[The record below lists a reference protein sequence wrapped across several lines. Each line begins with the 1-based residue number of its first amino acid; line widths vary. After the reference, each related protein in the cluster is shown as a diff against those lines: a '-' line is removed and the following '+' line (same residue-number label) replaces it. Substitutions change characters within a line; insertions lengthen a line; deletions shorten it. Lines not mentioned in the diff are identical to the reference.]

1 MIALLILCLAL
12 AQPRGSEASET
23 PLQQARSLL
32 TQAKSQAKN
41 QGFTYQAAYMQYYE
55 VGDSLLLQ
63 GEARVSHKGAELEAA
78 EIVFRRDLDQV
89 EARAVLDSLGRVIGR
104 PVLRQGNQTLRGE
117 RILYDLSTEQGT
129 ILEGKIHHDKGFYA
143 GRLIQTRSST
153 EFHVHQGSYTTCEAE
168 HPHFDFYSPRIKVIA
183 GDMAVARPVYF
194 RIKER
199 RLLWIPFYVFS
210 LREDRQ
216 SGILTPSFGQRSPRY
231 GARQSEWE
239 LRNLGYYLA
248 PNDYWDLSLAADLRQ
263 RSGWLGR
270 ARLNYSARYRFRGN
284 VSTQFENRQ
293 DGRTASRNWRLE
305 FRHSQELGRDASL
318 RASGTFQSNNTFA
331 QDNSLSL
338 RDRLDRQLR
347 SNFSYT
353 RRWRGSGNS
362 LSLKASQ
369 TKYLDTEKFTTVLP
383 DISLRK
389 GRKPIWGQVP
399 KGSSRQS
406 RQDLPWYSRIYYDG
420 NTSLRNTRRGS
431 PTDTTTQTSAQV
443 RWSVSAQ
450 YRPFSWFNF
459 SPSLVQDWRDQDLFE
474 STTHSRRSDR
484 FSTRAALPSAF
495 FLIPHDADQDL
506 PESATRG
513 RRSDRFST
521 RASLSQT
528 FYGLFNPSIGPLQA
542 LRHVL
547 KPSVSFSYQASR
559 ADTGGVLGFGGD
571 SSPLKHRRT
580 LNLSLGNTFWAKILR
595 DEEEH
600 KVRLVQLNF
609 STAYNFE
616 QKERQLTD
624 LRTTLSVKA
633 GRYLDSRLTLRH
645 DFYDEQDRLHLF
657 APRREQLVVRTSA
670 SWSRRPGRAGASNF
684 GTASGYGQSSFGTAS
699 GYGQS
704 SFGTASGYGQSSFGS
719 YGRESFGFENGLMRD
734 IDTRRRGSR
743 FRFSHYISHS
753 RGTTTSTVSSW
764 VEAEASFSLGSNWH
778 CNYSLRYN
786 LHDPGTPLFATKR
799 ITSELLSLQKGF
811 HDWTATLNVK
821 PSTFHKDRAFFFKM
835 QLKDIP
841 QLKLERGQRRF

>member
-1 MIALLILCLAL
+1 MIGLLILCLAFAHPL
-12 AQPRGSEASET
+12 ASEASDT

-32 TQAKSQAKN
+32 TQAKSQDKN

-63 GEARVSHKGAELEAA
+63 GDARVSHKGAQLEAA

-89 EARAVLDSLGRVIGR
+89 EARAALDSLGRAIGR
-104 PVLRQGNQTLRGE
+104 PVLRQGGQTLRGE

-216 SGILTPSFGQRSPRY
+216 SGILTPSFGNRALRY
-231 GARQSEWE
+231 GSRQSEWE

-318 RASGTFQSNNTFA
+318 RANGTFQSNNTFA
-331 QDNSLSL
+331 QDNSTSL
-338 RDRLDRQLR
+338 YDRLNRTLR
-347 SNFSYT
+347 SNLSYS

-369 TKYLDTEKFTTVLP
+369 TKNLDTETFSTSLP

-389 GRKPIWGQVP
+389 GRKPIWGQAS

-431 PTDTTTQTSAQV
+431 RTDTTSQTSAQV
-443 RWSVSAQ
+443 SWRVSAQ
-450 YRPFSWFNF
+450 YRPFSWLNF
-459 SPSLVQDWRDQDLFE
+459 SPSLNQDWRDQDL
-474 STTHSRRSDR
+474 R
-484 FSTRAALPSAF
+484 
-495 FLIPHDADQDL
+495 
-506 PESATRG
+506 ESATRG

-521 RASLSQT
+521 RASLNQT

-547 KPSVSFSYQASR
+547 KPNVSFSYQASR

-571 SSPLKHRRT
+571 GSPLKHQRR
-580 LNLSLGNTFWAKILR
+580 LNFRLDNTFWAKILR

-609 STAYNFE
+609 STTYNFE
-616 QKERQLTD
+616 RKERQLDD
-624 LRTTLSVKA
+624 LRTTLSVAA

-645 DFYDEQDRLHLF
+645 EFYDEQDRLHLL
-657 APRREQLVVRTSA
+657 APRREQLEVRTSA
-670 SWSRRPGRAGASNF
+670 NWSRRPGRAGTSTF
-684 GTASGYGQSSFGTAS
+684 GTASRYGQSSFGTAS

-704 SFGTASGYGQSSFGS
+704 SFGTTSGYGQSSFGTAK
-719 YGRESFGFENGLMRD
+719 GRGSFGFENGLMRD
-734 IDTRRRGSR
+734 IDNRRRSTR
-743 FRFSHYISHS
+743 FQLSHYISHR
-753 RGTTTSTVSSW
+753 RGTTVNTIRSW
-764 VEAEASFSLGSNWH
+764 VRASASFSLGSSWH
-778 CNYSLRYN
+778 CNYSLNYN
-786 LHDPGTPLFATKR
+786 LRSPGTPLLATKR
-799 ITSELLSLQKGF
+799 ITSELLSLQKEF
-811 HDWTATLNVK
+811 HDWTATLNVQ
-821 PSTFHKDRAFFFKM
+821 PSSFHQDRAFFFKM

>member
-1 MIALLILCLAL
+1 MLSLIRA
-12 AQPRGSEASET
+12 ASEASET

-32 TQAKSQAKN
+32 TQAKGQDKN
-41 QGFTYQAAYMQYYE
+41 QGFTYQATYMQYYE

-63 GEARVSHKGAELEAA
+63 GEARVSHKGAQLEAA

-89 EARAVLDSLGRVIGR
+89 EARAALDSLGRVIGR

-129 ILEGKIHHDKGFYA
+129 ILEGKIHRDKGFYA

-153 EFHVHQGSYTTCEAE
+153 EFHVHQGSYTTCDAE

-216 SGILTPSFGQRSPRY
+216 SGILTPSFGNRSPRY
-231 GARQSEWE
+231 GVGQSEWE

-318 RASGTFQSNNTFA
+318 RANGTFQSSNRFA
-331 QDNSLSL
+331 QDNSPSL
-338 RDRLDRQLR
+338 YDRLKRTLR
-347 SNFSYT
+347 SNLSYS

-362 LSLKASQ
+362 LSLKARQ
-369 TKYLDTEKFTTVLP
+369 TKNLDTETFSTVLP

-389 GRKPIWGQVP
+389 GRKPIWGQAP

-420 NTSLRNTRRGS
+420 NASLSNTRRGS
-431 PTDTTTQTSAQV
+431 RTDTTSQTSAQV
-443 RWSVSAQ
+443 SWRVSAQ
-450 YRPFSWFNF
+450 YRPFSWLNF
-459 SPSLVQDWRDQDLFE
+459 SPSLNQDWRDQDL
-474 STTHSRRSDR
+474 R
-484 FSTRAALPSAF
+484 
-495 FLIPHDADQDL
+495 
-506 PESATRG
+506 ESATRG
-513 RRSDRFST
+513 LRSDRFST

-547 KPSVSFSYQASR
+547 KPNVSFSYQASR

-571 SSPLKHRRT
+571 GSPLKHRRT
-580 LNLSLGNTFWAKILR
+580 LRLHLDNTLWAKILR
-595 DEEEH
+595 DEDEH

-609 STAYNFE
+609 STTYNFE
-616 QKERQLTD
+616 DKKTPLDD

-645 DFYDEQDRLHLF
+645 EFYDEQDRLHLL

-670 SWSRRPGRAGASNF
+670 NWSRRPERGSSF

-704 SFGTASGYGQSSFGS
+704 SFGTASGYGQSN
-719 YGRESFGFENGLMRD
+719 FGFENGLMRD
-734 IDTRRRGSR
+734 IDNRRRGSR

-753 RGTTTSTVSSW
+753 RSIVRSW

-778 CNYSLRYN
+778 CNYSVRYN
-786 LHDPGTPLFATKR
+786 LHAPGTPLLATKR

-811 HDWTATLNVK
+811 HDWSATLNVQ

>member
-1 MIALLILCLAL
+1 MIGLLLLCLAL
-12 AQPRGSEASET
+12 AYPRSSEASET

-32 TQAKSQAKN
+32 TQAKSQDKN
-41 QGFTYQAAYMQYYE
+41 QGFTYQATYMQYYE

-63 GEARVSHKGAELEAA
+63 GEARVSHKGAQLEAA

-89 EARAVLDSLGRVIGR
+89 EARAALDSLGRVIGR

-129 ILEGKIHHDKGFYA
+129 ILEGKIHRDKGFYA

-153 EFHVHQGSYTTCEAE
+153 EFHVHQGSYTTCDAE

-216 SGILTPSFGQRSPRY
+216 SGILTPSFGNRALRY
-231 GARQSEWE
+231 GSSQSEWE

-270 ARLNYSARYRFRGN
+270 ARLNYAARYRFRGN

-318 RASGTFQSNNTFA
+318 RANGTFQSNSSFA

-338 RDRLDRQLR
+338 RDRLKRTLR
-347 SNFSYT
+347 SNLSYS

-369 TKYLDTEKFTTVLP
+369 TKNLDTETFSTTLP

-389 GRKPIWGQVP
+389 GRKPIWGQAP

-420 NTSLRNTRRGS
+420 NTSLSNTRRGS
-431 PTDTTTQTSAQV
+431 RTDTTSQTSAQV
-443 RWSVSAQ
+443 SWRVSAQ
-450 YRPFSWFNF
+450 YRPFSWLNF
-459 SPSLVQDWRDQDLFE
+459 SPSLNQDWRDQDL
-474 STTHSRRSDR
+474 R
-484 FSTRAALPSAF
+484 
-495 FLIPHDADQDL
+495 
-506 PESATRG
+506 ESATRG

-547 KPSVSFSYQASR
+547 KPNVSFSYQASR

-571 SSPLKHRRT
+571 GSPLKHQRR
-580 LNLSLGNTFWAKILR
+580 LNFRLDNTFWAKILR

-616 QKERQLTD
+616 REERQLDD
-624 LRTTLSVKA
+624 LQTTLSVAA
-633 GRYLDSRLTLRH
+633 GRYLNSRLTLRH
-645 DFYDEQDRLHLF
+645 EFYDEQDRLHLL

-670 SWSRRPGRAGASNF
+670 SWSRRPERGSSF

-719 YGRESFGFENGLMRD
+719 YGRESFGFESGLMRD

-753 RGTTTSTVSSW
+753 RSTVRSW
-764 VEAEASFSLGSNWH
+764 VEAETSFSLGSNWH

-786 LHDPGTPLFATKR
+786 LHAPGTRLFATKR
-799 ITSELLSLQKGF
+799 ITSELLSLKKGF
-811 HDWTATLNVK
+811 HDWTATLNVQ